1 MTDPLQ
7 PTQGEWHRRVTL
19 RDGTNVL
26 LRQIRPSDR
35 DRIAAGMSELS
46 PATRYLR
53 FHEAIEQLTDEQ
65 LDYLTQV
72 DHVDH
77 EAIVAID
84 LDRPEVPGVG
94 VARYI
99 RNTDDPRVAEA
110 AVTVAD
116 RYQGTGAGTLL
127 LGAIARRARRNQVE
141 VFRNYVLD
149 GNHAMLEVFDNLGAT
164 RELETD
170 GLWRVD
176 LAVPDDE
183 SQLPSSPAGQAF
195 DQIARGQRRLASI
208 FPPIWGR
215 GRKTARRDTGADS
228 SPPDSLGDPGDP
240 EELRDI
246 RAELETWLQERD
258 ER

>member
-7 PTQGEWHRRVTL
+7 PAEDEWYRYVTL
-19 RDGTNVL
+19 RSGTNVL
-26 LRQIRPSDR
+26 LRPIRPADR
-35 DRIAAGMSELS
+35 PRIAAGMQELS

-53 FHEAIEQLTDEQ
+53 FHAAIEELSEDQ
-65 LDYLTQV
+65 LDHLTQV

-84 LDRPEVPGVG
+84 LDHPDVPGVG

-99 RNTDDPRVAEA
+99 RTAEDPAVAEA
-110 AVTVAD
+110 AITVAD
-116 RYQGTGAGTLL
+116 RYQGSGAGTLL
-127 LGAIARRARRNQVE
+127 LGAIARRARDNGIR

-149 GNHAMLEVFDNLGAT
+149 GNHVMLEVFDNLGAE
-164 RELETD
+164 RELQTD

-183 SQLPSSPAGQAF
+183 AQLPDSPAGRAF
-195 DQIARGQRRLASI
+195 GELARGRRRLACL

-215 GRKTARRDTGADS
+215 RQRRGSTPLEEDGGS
-228 SPPDSLGDPGDP
+228 
-240 EELRDI
+240 EELRTD
-246 RAELETWLQERD
+246 LEHWLERPD

>member
-7 PTQGEWHRRVTL
+7 PTEDEWHRYVTL

-26 LRQIRPSDR
+26 LRPIRPSDR
-35 DRIAAGMSELS
+35 PRIIAGMKELS

-53 FHEAIEQLTDEQ
+53 FHEVIEELSEEQ
-65 LDYLTQV
+65 LDHLTQV

-77 EAIVAID
+77 EAIVALD

-99 RNTDDPRVAEA
+99 RTGDDARVAEA
-110 AVTVAD
+110 AITVAD

-127 LGAIARRARRNQVE
+127 LGAIARRARDNGVK

-149 GNHAMLEVFDNLGAT
+149 GNHVMLEVFDNLGAK
-164 RELETD
+164 RELEAD

-176 LAVPDDE
+176 LTVPDE
-183 SQLPSSPAGQAF
+183 EAALPDSPAGRAF
-195 DQIARGQRRLASI
+195 GELARGRRRLANLI
-208 FPPIWGR
+208 PPIWGR
-215 GRKTARRDTGADS
+215 GQRRRGSTQPA
-228 SPPDSLGDPGDP
+228 
-240 EELRDI
+240 EETDDL
-246 RAELETWLQERD
+246 RAELEHWLRSRD

>member
-1 MTDPLQ
+1 VTQTEGEAMTDPLQ
-7 PTQGEWHRRVTL
+7 PAEGEWHRYVTL
-19 RDGTNVL
+19 RDGTKVL
-26 LRQIRPSDR
+26 LRQIRPTDR
-35 DRIAAGMSELS
+35 QRIADGMKELS
-46 PATRYLR
+46 PASRYLR
-53 FHEAIEQLTDEQ
+53 FHEAIEELSEDQ
-65 LDYLTQV
+65 LDHLTLV

-84 LDRPEVPGVG
+84 LDRPDVPGVG

-99 RNTDDPRVAEA
+99 RTSDDPEVAEA
-110 AVTVAD
+110 AITVAD

-127 LGAIARRARRNQVE
+127 LGAIARRARENGVK
-141 VFRNYVLD
+141 VFRSYVLD
-149 GNHAMLEVFDNLGAT
+149 GNHAMLEVFDNLGAH

-183 SQLPSSPAGQAF
+183 AELPDSPAGRAF
-195 DQIARGQRRLASI
+195 DELARGRRRLASL

-215 GRKTARRDTGADS
+215 GRGRRRGSTQ
-228 SPPDSLGDPGDP
+228 PDEDELDDLGD
-240 EELRDI
+240 LRAD
-246 RAELETWLQERD
+246 LDQWLQSRD